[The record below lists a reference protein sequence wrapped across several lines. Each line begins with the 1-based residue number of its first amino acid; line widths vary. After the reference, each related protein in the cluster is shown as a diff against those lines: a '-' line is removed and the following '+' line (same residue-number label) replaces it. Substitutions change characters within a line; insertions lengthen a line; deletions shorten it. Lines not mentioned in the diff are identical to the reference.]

1 MSEELR
7 LGVTKPVADMVYTV
21 KDVVRSRIDSDVYLV
36 QVCEIN

>member
-7 LGVTKPVADMVYTV
+7 LGVTKPVADMVHTV